1 MSSNKRSVMKT
12 LLTPNGSC
20 GCGKPKPSQVHE
32 PIAKPKISIYQNTK
46 PSRRTSSTTTTSGGG
61 DHDED
66 FTSTTISE
74 TDTTHLDHKIH
85 DKPIKDHQSISKPCP
100 KLVGSIAVEKESDD
114 PYSDFRYSMLQMI
127 VEKEIYSEN
136 DLQELLQC
144 FLQLN
149 APCHHH
155 AIVQVFIEICEES
168 FSKKLDGGGGE
179 TSCKNHIINGNR

>member
-1 MSSNKRSVMKT
+1 MSFNKRRVMKT

-32 PIAKPKISIYQNTK
+32 PIAKPKISIYQNTN
-46 PSRRTSSTTTTSGGG
+46 PSRLTSSSATTSGGG

-66 FTSTTISE
+66 FTFTTISE
-74 TDTTHLDHKIH
+74 ANTTHRDHKIH
-85 DKPIKDHQSISKPCP
+85 DKPIKDQSISKPCP
-100 KLVGSIAVEKESDD
+100 KLIGSIAIEKESDD

-127 VEKEIYSEN
+127 VEKEIFSEN

-155 AIVQVFIEICEES
+155 AIVQVFIEICEMS
-168 FSKKLDGGGGE
+168 FPKKIDGSGYE
-179 TSCKNHIINGNR
+179 PSSKNHIINGNSR